1 MRRLL
6 ARDFWL
12 RDEQSLVVVALLI
25 GALSGL
31 AAAALVGMIDGI
43 GQLLPATGGE
53 GHPPWWIVLIPAA
66 GGLLI
71 GPIVTKA
78 APETKGH
85 GVPEVML
92 AVARNRGVI
101 RARVAVLKAISA
113 AITIGT
119 GGSAGREGP
128 IVQIGSAVGSAAG
141 TLLGRKPEMV
151 RMLVASGA
159 AGGIA
164 ASFNTPIAGV
174 IFALEVI
181 LRDFTGRAFATVVI
195 AAVTASVVSRG
206 ILGQAAFF
214 DVPAHSVVSHW
225 ELLSYAALGAIGGL
239 MARLFVVVLYRI
251 EDGFEDLPFPPVLK
265 PALGGLLLGGL
276 AWLVPGVLGTG
287 HAVIEQALHGEL
299 LLGTLLVLAFA
310 KILATSFTLG
320 SGGSGGV
327 FAPSLFMGAMLG
339 GAFGAAMNLVFPDL
353 GVHPGAY
360 ALVGMGVVFT
370 GATWAA
376 MSGILFL
383 FELTR
388 DYGLI
393 LPMMVAC
400 VTSLL
405 VARRLA
411 PDTIYTRKLLRRG
424 IDLDARSPVQLTD
437 VLVESVMT
445 RSPETIRADTSLRVL
460 LGQVDASHHS
470 GFPVVD
476 EAGRALGIITA
487 AELIDGMAVGQDG
500 TDLIIAQD
508 VMRPFEPSVV
518 PAETLA
524 EAVEKMRAAGVRRLP
539 VVEDGSGGRLVGIL
553 TNHDVVSTL
562 ARLRKESRT

>member
-1 MRRLL
+1 
-6 ARDFWL
+6 
-12 RDEQSLVVVALLI
+12 V
-25 GALSGL
+25 
-31 AAAALVGMIDGI
+31 
-43 GQLLPATGGE
+43 
-53 GHPPWWIVLIPAA
+53 
-66 GGLLI
+66 
-71 GPIVTKA
+71 
-78 APETKGH
+78 
-85 GVPEVML
+85 
-92 AVARNRGVI
+92 
-101 RARVAVLKAISA
+101 
-113 AITIGT
+113 
-119 GGSAGREGP
+119 
-128 IVQIGSAVGSAAG
+128 
-141 TLLGRKPEMV
+141 
-151 RMLVASGA
+151 
-159 AGGIA
+159 
-164 ASFNTPIAGV
+164 
-174 IFALEVI
+174 
-181 LRDFTGRAFATVVI
+181 
-195 AAVTASVVSRG
+195 
-206 ILGQAAFF
+206 
-214 DVPAHSVVSHW
+214 
-225 ELLSYAALGAIGGL
+225 
-239 MARLFVVVLYRI
+239 
-251 EDGFEDLPFPPVLK
+251 
-265 PALGGLLLGGL
+265 
-276 AWLVPGVLGTG
+276 
-287 HAVIEQALHGEL
+287 
-299 LLGTLLVLAFA
+299 
-310 KILATSFTLG
+310 
-320 SGGSGGV
+320 
-327 FAPSLFMGAMLG
+327 
-339 GAFGAAMNLVFPDL
+339 
-353 GVHPGAY
+353 
-360 ALVGMGVVFT
+360 
-370 GATWAA
+370 
-376 MSGILFL
+376 SGILFL

-445 RSPETIRADTSLRVL
+445 PSPETIRADTPLRVL